1 MPARMTVKPFA
12 LYRVTESHKAP
23 LGMNR
28 RTGVPTVM
36 PSNGMRQRGMY
47 ASTAPDNIF
56 PDGTFGSAAAVAF
69 GEPFNTTNST
79 SSLPVLGLRL

>member
-1 MPARMTVKPFA
+1 MPVRMTVKPFA

-23 LGMNR
+23 LGVNR

-36 PSNGMRQRGMY
+36 PFNGIRHNGMY

-56 PDGTFGSAAAVAF
+56 PDGMVGSAAAVAF
-69 GEPFNTTNST
+69 GEPFNTVNST
-79 SSLPVLGLRL
+79 FSLPS